1 MFFYK
6 IFIFGPFSY
15 SLWIL
20 VLFGNSRVYC
30 KHFGILLLKIVQ
42 KLKFSQIFLQ
52 KKNIENA
59 IFCPTAKNGWNSKL
73 IHGLGLEFITEP
85 IENMKCMKKMWLQC
99 CLWLLNIVNF
109 LNFATLRP
117 YISKTWGHAK
127 NFIFCSTSSKSAQKC
142 IGIKKDYNF
151 FYYLTPIT
159 KFCPLAKDCRDP
171 KFIPNFFI
179 VFFFLFI
186 V

>member
-1 MFFYK
+1 MYK
-6 IFIFGPFSY
+6 NWNFHRYFS
-15 SLWIL
+15 
-20 VLFGNSRVYC
+20 
-30 KHFGILLLKIVQ
+30 
-42 KLKFSQIFLQ
+42 

-59 IFCPTAKNGWNSKL
+59 IFCPKAKNGWNSKL

-171 KFIPNFFI
+171 KFIPDFFI
-179 VFFFLFI
+179 VFFYSLDPLLSEFKIKIRGEPFAYRCYSSSRTKYDI
-186 V
+186 TP